1 MLKDAEELIKRCKLT
16 SLPLALHMNDYGRQ
30 VAPAPLALP
39 LPLPLPLPLLAK
51 PPTTM
56 TTTASS
62 MDHHHHQQQ
71 HHHPHHHQ
79 LQQHHHQLPPPSHSQ
94 SHAHVHATPPTT
106 PPTPPPLPL
115 NMSQTATATAA
126 ASATATTT
134 ATTAATSITTATATS
149 SNRSTH
155 SPPATPTTIG
165 ANSTAPQDHYSLRWN
180 NHQNHILRAFDALLQ
195 TKTLVDVTL
204 VCAETSI
211 RAHKMVL
218 SACSPFFQRVFAET
232 PCKHPVIVLKDFRG
246 WVVQAIVDFMYRGEI
261 SVPQQRLQTLIQAGE
276 SLQVRGL
283 VESSV
288 PEHTP
293 TPAASPDDFNL
304 LDTSLLS
311 SSFEDESPSMVRPAA
326 GKLIMPSRLFG
337 NPASAMAALSLRRKR
352 EQESERELESDQELG
367 GSSPMP
373 RRKQA
378 RPRRRSGDVPHDFA
392 LNKTSETSLPAVDT
406 IQAVIKHELR
416 DDQEPSDKQRD
427 GEDSPMGEEDEP
439 PQSQQQQQ
447 QQSNEPE
454 AEHETEL
461 EDVERGDRQQDKTGN
476 SNQQTEQEIDEEDD
490 EDQAHDHELDPE
502 QEQDQE
508 HDDHE
513 HDHDHEHVH
522 DLVDDEGPEQ
532 DEDED
537 EQDIEEL
544 IHTTN
549 ELRRQAAVAAANAA
563 AMSPCPSDGP
573 EDLCTT
579 KKDKD
584 TSNSHS
590 SDGESNNN
598 NNNNNSS
605 KLQDNNQRIMLS
617 LKDIRQLNAKPNAT
631 STPSHTPNS
640 CTPGNGLLSFP
651 PPGLRPPGLPDS
663 PPCHMEALEAQ
674 MHAAAAAAVAAAGAG
689 EHPFHHME
697 HQMEMSLAAAA
708 AAAAMHQRE
717 PRDPRETREQAMQR
731 EHNAFASNL
740 LGPMGLPPFGGHNGV
755 PLGGPGSGCP
765 GQAPHERLEES
776 MNRLSKEFGKEF
788 GKDFG
793 KEFGKDFGKDFCK
806 EFAPTSPMSLPGHF
820 NPPDGQ
826 PHPPS
831 PLPFPGMSSAL
842 TLTPPHMFGLDSPLG
857 LFPPGIDPGKL
868 YNPLMEMSDPRD
880 MPGGP
885 PPFLK
890 KKMPRPKGQHSAPRG
905 GPPRSWTNTELTE
918 ALQHVWNKKMTTSQA
933 SRIFGI
939 PYNSLLMYV
948 RGKYGKSLKLEQ
960 LRKDCISGPPIEMLQ
975 MGISGGGGG
984 SSKSEKKERKEKD
997 KDKNG
1002 SGSNSANSSG
1012 NNGSAGNPNAS
1023 GPGGPPPLPH
1033 PNDLGPLGPLDLEL
1047 GLPLGPPAGPRSGSS
1062 EPDLLSGPNALFNPF
1077 NPQGFYPD
1085 FAGGFPG
1092 LPLSMLNLLPPAE
1105 RHHAAVAMHHLG
1117 VSMDE
1122 DCKSVGSKQSS
1133 SLDDDF
1139 AASGLPL
1146 ALEQRRHSEVG
1157 SNGAQALAQA
1167 NGAGQD

>member
-1 MLKDAEELIKRCKLT
+1 MLKDADQELIKRRQLT
-16 SLPLALHMNDYGRQ
+16 SLPMTDFARQ
-30 VAPAPLALP
+30 VAPPIQLPLPLP
-39 LPLPLPLPLLAK
+39 LPLNLPLPLPLPLLAK
-51 PPTTM
+51 TPG
-56 TTTASS
+56 S
-62 MDHHHHQQQ
+62 DHA
-71 HHHPHHHQ
+71 PM
-79 LQQHHHQLPPPSHSQ
+79 HS
-94 SHAHVHATPPTT
+94 TPPTT

-115 NMSQTATATAA
+115 NMSQTK
-126 ASATATTT
+126 
-134 ATTAATSITTATATS
+134 TSETS
-149 SNRSTH
+149 GGRQ
-155 SPPATPTTIG
+155 SPPATPPSAG
-165 ANSTAPQDHYSLRWN
+165 PAMAHASSGPQDHYSLRWN

-293 TPAASPDDFNL
+293 TPAASPDDFGM
-304 LDTSLLS
+304 LDTSMLS
-311 SSFEDESPSMVRPAA
+311 SSFEDDGPPSMVRPSAASA
-326 GKLIMPSRLFG
+326 GKQVMMPSAARMFG
-337 NPASAMAALSLRRKR
+337 NHHSTLLSLRRKR
-352 EQESERELESDQELG
+352 EQEQELESDQELG

-392 LNKTSETSLPAVDT
+392 LGPSKSETESLQT
-406 IQAVIKHELR
+406 VIKHELLERTESNQEEGDQDTEARRNDSATTDSSEEQVKDKSAEQHRNMSDCRRLDLDDDEEEEAMQDR
-416 DDQEPSDKQRD
+416 DDA
-427 GEDSPMGEEDEP
+427 EE
-439 PQSQQQQQ
+439 
-447 QQSNEPE
+447 
-454 AEHETEL
+454 
-461 EDVERGDRQQDKTGN
+461 
-476 SNQQTEQEIDEEDD
+476 EQEE
-490 EDQAHDHELDPE
+490 
-502 QEQDQE
+502 
-508 HDDHE
+508 
-513 HDHDHEHVH
+513 
-522 DLVDDEGPEQ
+522 
-532 DEDED
+532 

-549 ELRRQAAVAAANAA
+549 ELRRQAAAAAANAA
-563 AMSPCPSDGP
+563 AAISPTPSPCPSDGP

-579 KKDKD
+579 KKDKKD
-584 TSNSHS
+584 RSNHS
-590 SDGESNNN
+590 TAAPLSDCES
-598 NNNNNSS
+598 NNNNSS

-617 LKDIRQLNAKPNAT
+617 LKDIRQLNANPNAGQN
-631 STPSHTPNS
+631 TPSS
-640 CTPGNGLLSFP
+640 GPGSGCNNNGLLNFP
-651 PPGLRPPGLPDS
+651 PPGMRPPGLPDS

-674 MHAAAAAAVAAAGAG
+674 MHAAAAAAAAAAAGD
-689 EHPFHHME
+689 HPFHHME

-717 PRDPRETREQAMQR
+717 PRDPRDPRD
-731 EHNAFASNL
+731 HNAFASNL
-740 LGPMGLPPFGGHNGV
+740 LGPMGMSPFGGPNG
-755 PLGGPGSGCP
+755 GGPSGQSSGPGNGGCP

-776 MNRLSKEFGKEF
+776 MNRLSKELGKEF
-788 GKDFG
+788 GKD
-793 KEFGKDFGKDFCK
+793 
-806 EFAPTSPMSLPGHF
+806 FAPTSPMSLPGHF
-820 NPPDGQ
+820 NPPDGP

-831 PLPFPGMSSAL
+831 PLPFPGMSSAM

-868 YNPLMEMSDPRD
+868 YNPLMEMSDPRE

-975 MGISGGGGG
+975 MGISGGGGSG
-984 SSKSEKKERKEKD
+984 SGGSSSSKSEKSKERKEKD
-997 KDKNG
+997 KDKNSSGSHNSGG
-1002 SGSNSANSSG
+1002 SGNSSSGGPSSG
-1012 NNGSAGNPNAS
+1012 N
-1023 GPGGPPPLPH
+1023 GPHHGEM
-1033 PNDLGPLGPLDLEL
+1033 GPLGSLDLEL
-1047 GLPLGPPAGPRSGSS
+1047 GLPLGPPGGPRSGSS
-1062 EPDLLSGPNALFNPF
+1062 EPDLLGGPNALFNPF

-1092 LPLSMLNLLPPAE
+1092 LPLSMLNLLPPSE
-1105 RHHAAVAMHHLG
+1105 RHHAAAAMHHLG
-1117 VSMDE
+1117 VTMDE

-1139 AASGLPL
+1139 PGSGLPL
-1146 ALEQRRHSEVG
+1146 SLEQRRELGANGPPPVAQ
-1157 SNGAQALAQA
+1157 SNGS
-1167 NGAGQD
+1167 AGQD

>member
-1 MLKDAEELIKRCKLT
+1 MLKDADQELIKRRPLT
-16 SLPLALHMNDYGRQ
+16 TLPMTDFARQ
-30 VAPAPLALP
+30 VAPAQLP
-39 LPLPLPLPLLAK
+39 LPLPLQLPLPLPMHMPLPLLAK
-51 PPTTM
+51 TPG
-56 TTTASS
+56 S
-62 MDHHHHQQQ
+62 DHA
-71 HHHPHHHQ
+71 PM
-79 LQQHHHQLPPPSHSQ
+79 HS
-94 SHAHVHATPPTT
+94 TPPTT

-115 NMSQTATATAA
+115 NMSQAA
-126 ASATATTT
+126 AGAAPE
-134 ATTAATSITTATATS
+134 AATPPG
-149 SNRSTH
+149 H
-155 SPPATPTTIG
+155 SPPATPPTGG
-165 ANSTAPQDHYSLRWN
+165 ATGSNVAPQDHYSLRWN

-293 TPAASPDDFNL
+293 TPAASPDDFAM
-304 LDTSLLS
+304 LDTSMLS
-311 SSFEDESPSMVRPAA
+311 SSFEDESPSMVRPS
-326 GKLIMPSRLFG
+326 KLMMSSARLFG
-337 NPASAMAALSLRRKR
+337 NASNTMAALSLRRKR
-352 EQESERELESDQELG
+352 EQECDRELESDQELG

-392 LNKTSETSLPAVDT
+392 LNKTEAEALQT
-406 IQAVIKHELR
+406 VIKHELLDRAER
-416 DDQEPSDKQRD
+416 D
-427 GEDSPMGEEDEP
+427 
-439 PQSQQQQQ
+439 
-447 QQSNEPE
+447 
-454 AEHETEL
+454 H
-461 EDVERGDRQQDKTGN
+461 
-476 SNQQTEQEIDEEDD
+476 DEEND
-490 EDQAHDHELDPE
+490 
-502 QEQDQE
+502 QEQDQDQNQSHSE
-508 HDDHE
+508 AEKNEATPTETTTEQAKEKHPLKPEGHDRPHE
-513 HDHDHEHVH
+513 LDD
-522 DLVDDEGPEQ
+522 DDDDEQ
-532 DEDED
+532 DQEEEEE

-563 AMSPCPSDGP
+563 AMSPSPSPCPSDGP

-584 TSNSHS
+584 RNSANASGTHS
-590 SDGESNNN
+590 SDSES

-617 LKDIRQLNAKPNAT
+617 LKDIRQLNANPNPTAI
-631 STPSHTPNS
+631 HTPTS
-640 CTPGNGLLSFP
+640 CSGGNNGLLSFP
-651 PPGLRPPGLPDS
+651 PPGMRPPGLPDS

-708 AAAAMHQRE
+708 AAAAMHQRD
-717 PRDPRETREQAMQR
+717 PRDPRDPRD
-731 EHNAFASNL
+731 HNAFASNL
-740 LGPMGLPPFGGHNGV
+740 LGPMGMPPFGGPNGG
-755 PLGGPGSGCP
+755 PPGSSGPGSGCP
-765 GQAPHERLEES
+765 GQAAHERLEES
-776 MNRLSKEFGKEF
+776 MNRLSKELGKEF

-793 KEFGKDFGKDFCK
+793 KEFGK
-806 EFAPTSPMSLPGHF
+806 EFAPASPMSLPGHF
-820 NPPDGQ
+820 NPPDGPQ
-826 PHPPS
+826 HPPS
-831 PLPFPGMSSAL
+831 PLPFPGMSSAM

-975 MGISGGGGG
+975 MGISGGSGGG
-984 SSKSEKKERKEKD
+984 GSSSSKSEKNKERKEKE
-997 KDKNG
+997 KDKG
-1002 SGSNSANSSG
+1002 SSANNSSG
-1012 NNGSAGNPNAS
+1012 GASNA
-1023 GPGGPPPLPH
+1023 PGGGGQSSGNGPSMPH
-1033 PNDLGPLGPLDLEL
+1033 PSEMGSLGPLDLEL
-1047 GLPLGPPAGPRSGSS
+1047 GLPLGPPGGPRSNSS

-1092 LPLSMLNLLPPAE
+1092 LPLSMLNLLPPSE
-1105 RHHAAVAMHHLG
+1105 RHHAAAAMHHLG
-1117 VSMDE
+1117 VTMDE

-1133 SLDDDF
+1133 SLDDDY
-1139 AASGLPL
+1139 SGPGMPMS
-1146 ALEQRRHSEVG
+1146 LEQRREMSATG
-1157 SNGAQALAQA
+1157 PPLTQSNG
-1167 NGAGQD
+1167 GAGQD

>member
-1 MLKDAEELIKRCKLT
+1 MLKDADQELIKRRQQT
-16 SLPLALHMNDYGRQ
+16 TLPMTDFARQ
-30 VAPAPLALP
+30 VAPVQLP
-39 LPLPLPLPLLAK
+39 LPLSMPLPLLAK
-51 PPTTM
+51 TPTT
-56 TTTASS
+56 
-62 MDHHHHQQQ
+62 DHA
-71 HHHPHHHQ
+71 PM
-79 LQQHHHQLPPPSHSQ
+79 HS
-94 SHAHVHATPPTT
+94 TPPTT

-115 NMSQTATATAA
+115 NMSQAATAA
-126 ASATATTT
+126 ATE
-134 ATTAATSITTATATS
+134 AATPSE
-149 SNRSTH
+149 H
-155 SPPATPTTIG
+155 SPPATPPSGG
-165 ANSTAPQDHYSLRWN
+165 AGAPGAIAAPQDHYSLRWN

-261 SVPQQRLQTLIQAGE
+261 SVPQRRLQTLIQAGE

-293 TPAASPDDFNL
+293 TPAASPDDF
-304 LDTSLLS
+304 DMMEASMLS
-311 SSFEDESPSMVRPAA
+311 SSFEDESPSMVRPSTA
-326 GKLIMPSRLFG
+326 GKLMMPSASARLFG
-337 NPASAMAALSLRRKR
+337 NASNAMAALSLRRKR
-352 EQESERELESDQELG
+352 EPDCDREMESDQELG

-392 LNKTSETSLPAVDT
+392 LNKTDTESLQT
-406 IQAVIKHELR
+406 VIKHELLERADR
-416 DDQEPSDKQRD
+416 D
-427 GEDSPMGEEDEP
+427 
-439 PQSQQQQQ
+439 
-447 QQSNEPE
+447 
-454 AEHETEL
+454 H
-461 EDVERGDRQQDKTGN
+461 
-476 SNQQTEQEIDEEDD
+476 DD
-490 EDQAHDHELDPE
+490 EDHDREAEKNGSSPAETSMDQAKEKQSLKPEVPDQPLNPNDSHHRLELDDEDDDDDQDRDHEE
-502 QEQDQE
+502 EE
-508 HDDHE
+508 E
-513 HDHDHEHVH
+513 
-522 DLVDDEGPEQ
+522 
-532 DEDED
+532 

-549 ELRRQAAVAAANAA
+549 ELRRQAAAAAANAA
-563 AMSPCPSDGP
+563 AMSPVPSPCPSDGP

-579 KKDKD
+579 KKAKD
-584 TSNSHS
+584 GNTSVTHS
-590 SDGESNNN
+590 SDCES

-617 LKDIRQLNAKPNAT
+617 LKDIRQLNANPNPTAI
-631 STPSHTPNS
+631 HTPTS
-640 CTPGNGLLSFP
+640 CSGGNNGLLSFP

-717 PRDPRETREQAMQR
+717 PRDPRDPRD
-731 EHNAFASNL
+731 HNAFASNL
-740 LGPMGLPPFGGHNGV
+740 LGPMGMPPFGGHNGGH
-755 PLGGPGSGCP
+755 PGSGGPGNGCS
-765 GQAPHERLEES
+765 GQAAHERLEES
-776 MNRLSKEFGKEF
+776 MNRLSKELGKEF

-793 KEFGKDFGKDFCK
+793 KEFGK
-806 EFAPTSPMSLPGHF
+806 EFAPASPMSLPGHF
-820 NPPDGQ
+820 NAPDGP

-831 PLPFPGMSSAL
+831 PLPFPGMSSAM

-857 LFPPGIDPGKL
+857 LFPPGMDPGKL

-975 MGISGGGGG
+975 MGIGGNSGGGGG
-984 SSKSEKKERKEKD
+984 SNKSEKSKERKEKE
-997 KDKNG
+997 KDKN
-1002 SGSNSANSSG
+1002 SGG
-1012 NNGSAGNPNAS
+1012 NNGSGGSNNSQGPSSGNGS
-1023 GPGGPPPLPH
+1023 SMPH
-1033 PNDLGPLGPLDLEL
+1033 PGDGMGPLGPLDLEL
-1047 GLPLGPPAGPRSGSS
+1047 GLPLGPPGGPRSGSS

-1085 FAGGFPG
+1085 FSGGFPG

-1105 RHHAAVAMHHLG
+1105 RHHAAAAMHHLG
-1117 VSMDE
+1117 VTMDE

-1133 SLDDDF
+1133 SMDDDF
-1139 AASGLPL
+1139 AGPGMPL
-1146 ALEQRRHSEVG
+1146 SLEQRREMSATG
-1157 SNGAQALAQA
+1157 PPLTQSNG
-1167 NGAGQD
+1167 GAGQD

>member
-1 MLKDAEELIKRCKLT
+1 MLKDADKELIKHRLLT
-16 SLPLALHMNDYGRQ
+16 SLPMTDFARQ
-30 VAPAPLALP
+30 VAPIQPP
-39 LPLPLPLPLLAK
+39 LPLQIPLPLLAK
-51 PPTTM
+51 TPTN
-56 TTTASS
+56 
-62 MDHHHHQQQ
+62 DHA
-71 HHHPHHHQ
+71 PM
-79 LQQHHHQLPPPSHSQ
+79 HS
-94 SHAHVHATPPTT
+94 TPPTT

-115 NMSQTATATAA
+115 NMSQAATAA
-126 ASATATTT
+126 VETESPCE
-134 ATTAATSITTATATS
+134 
-149 SNRSTH
+149 H
-155 SPPATPTTIG
+155 SPPTTPPSRGASG
-165 ANSTAPQDHYSLRWN
+165 ANSAPQDHYSLRWN

-293 TPAASPDDFNL
+293 TPAASPDDFGM
-304 LDTSLLS
+304 LDASMLS
-311 SSFEDESPSMVRPAA
+311 SSFNDESPSMAGPSAS
-326 GKLIMPSRLFG
+326 GKLMMPSARLFG
-337 NPASAMAALSLRRKR
+337 NGSNTMPALSLRRKR
-352 EQESERELESDQELG
+352 EQDFDREQESDQELG
-367 GSSPMP
+367 SSSPMP

-392 LNKTSETSLPAVDT
+392 LNKTDAESLQT
-406 IQAVIKHELR
+406 VIKHELLERSER
-416 DDQEPSDKQRD
+416 DHDEDHDQDHIQSETQKN
-427 GEDSPMGEEDEP
+427 DSSAAETSTN
-439 PQSQQQQQ
+439 QSK
-447 QQSNEPE
+447 E
-454 AEHETEL
+454 
-461 EDVERGDRQQDKTGN
+461 
-476 SNQQTEQEIDEEDD
+476 QQTLKPEIPDHRLNLNESHHQLELDD
-490 EDQAHDHELDPE
+490 EDDDDQDHEE
-502 QEQDQE
+502 EE
-508 HDDHE
+508 E
-513 HDHDHEHVH
+513 
-522 DLVDDEGPEQ
+522 
-532 DEDED
+532 

-549 ELRRQAAVAAANAA
+549 ELRRQAAVAAANAT
-563 AMSPCPSDGP
+563 AMSPTPSPCPSDGP

-579 KKDKD
+579 KKPKD
-584 TSNSHS
+584 GNTAHS
-590 SDGESNNN
+590 SDS
-598 NNNNNSS
+598 
-605 KLQDNNQRIMLS
+605 I
-617 LKDIRQLNAKPNAT
+617 
-631 STPSHTPNS
+631 HTPTS
-640 CTPGNGLLSFP
+640 CSGGNNGLLSFP

-689 EHPFHHME
+689 EHPFQHME

-717 PRDPRETREQAMQR
+717 PRDPRDPRD
-731 EHNAFASNL
+731 HNVFASNL
-740 LGPMGLPPFGGHNGV
+740 LGPMGMPPFGGHNGGH
-755 PLGGPGSGCP
+755 PGSSGPGSGCP
-765 GQAPHERLEES
+765 GQAAHERLEES
-776 MNRLSKEFGKEF
+776 MNRLSKELGKEF

-793 KEFGKDFGKDFCK
+793 KEFGK
-806 EFAPTSPMSLPGHF
+806 EFAPASPMSLPGHF
-820 NPPDGQ
+820 NAPDGP

-831 PLPFPGMSSAL
+831 PLPFPGMSSAM

-857 LFPPGIDPGKL
+857 LFPPGMDPGKL

-880 MPGGP
+880 MTGGA

-975 MGISGGGGG
+975 MGISGGNGG
-984 SSKSEKKERKEKD
+984 SSGSNKSEKSKERKDKEKD
-997 KDKNG
+997 KSSASNNG
-1002 SGSNSANSSG
+1002 SGGTTNAQGGGPTSG
-1012 NNGSAGNPNAS
+1012 NGSSVPHS
-1023 GPGGPPPLPH
+1023 G
-1033 PNDLGPLGPLDLEL
+1033 DLGPLGPLDLEL
-1047 GLPLGPPAGPRSGSS
+1047 GLPLGPPGGPRSGSS

-1105 RHHAAVAMHHLG
+1105 RHHAAAAMHHLG
-1117 VSMDE
+1117 VTMDE

-1133 SLDDDF
+1133 SIDDDF
-1139 AASGLPL
+1139 AGPGMPHSLD
-1146 ALEQRRHSEVG
+1146 QRREMSATG
-1157 SNGAQALAQA
+1157 PPLSQSNGA
-1167 NGAGQD
+1167 AGQD

>member
-1 MLKDAEELIKRCKLT
+1 MLKDAEKELIKRRPLT
-16 SLPLALHMNDYGRQ
+16 SLPMTDFARQ
-30 VAPAPLALP
+30 VAPAQLP
-39 LPLPLPLPLLAK
+39 LPLPLPLALPLAMPMPMPLPLLAK
-51 PPTTM
+51 TPG
-56 TTTASS
+56 S
-62 MDHHHHQQQ
+62 DHA
-71 HHHPHHHQ
+71 PM
-79 LQQHHHQLPPPSHSQ
+79 HS
-94 SHAHVHATPPTT
+94 TPPTT

-115 NMSQTATATAA
+115 NMSQTAAAGEAAPEHHQATPPG
-126 ASATATTT
+126 
-134 ATTAATSITTATATS
+134 
-149 SNRSTH
+149 H
-155 SPPATPTTIG
+155 SPPATPPTGG
-165 ANSTAPQDHYSLRWN
+165 AGPASNAAPQDHYSLRWN

-293 TPAASPDDFNL
+293 TPAASPDDFAM
-304 LDTSLLS
+304 LDTSM
-311 SSFEDESPSMVRPAA
+311 FEDESPSIVRPSAA
-326 GKLIMPSRLFG
+326 GKLMMSSARLFG
-337 NPASAMAALSLRRKR
+337 SASSTMAALSLRRKR
-352 EQESERELESDQELG
+352 EQECDRELESDQELG

-392 LNKTSETSLPAVDT
+392 LNKTEAEPLQT
-406 IQAVIKHELR
+406 VIKHELER
-416 DDQEPSDKQRD
+416 DHDEENDQERN
-427 GEDSPMGEEDEP
+427 EDQN
-439 PQSQQQQQ
+439 QSH
-447 QQSNEPE
+447 SE
-454 AEHETEL
+454 AEKKGATSAETTEKEKHLLKPEGTEDQPQEL
-461 EDVERGDRQQDKTGN
+461 DDD
-476 SNQQTEQEIDEEDD
+476 DD
-490 EDQAHDHELDPE
+490 EQDHEE
-502 QEQDQE
+502 EE
-508 HDDHE
+508 E
-513 HDHDHEHVH
+513 E
-522 DLVDDEGPEQ
+522 E
-532 DEDED
+532 

-563 AMSPCPSDGP
+563 AMSPSPSSPCPSDGP

-584 TSNSHS
+584 GKSGAQSS
-590 SDGESNNN
+590 SDCESNN

-617 LKDIRQLNAKPNAT
+617 LKDIRQLNANPNPTAI
-631 STPSHTPNS
+631 HTPTS
-640 CTPGNGLLSFP
+640 CSSSGGGNNNGLLSFP
-651 PPGLRPPGLPDS
+651 PPGMRPPGLPDS

-708 AAAAMHQRE
+708 AAAAMHQRDPRDH
-717 PRDPRETREQAMQR
+717 PRDPRD
-731 EHNAFASNL
+731 HSAFASNL
-740 LGPMGLPPFGGHNGV
+740 LGPMGMPPFGGPNG
-755 PLGGPGSGCP
+755 GTSGPGSGCP
-765 GQAPHERLEES
+765 GQAAHERLEES
-776 MNRLSKEFGKEF
+776 MNRLSKELGKEF

-793 KEFGKDFGKDFCK
+793 KEF
-806 EFAPTSPMSLPGHF
+806 APASPMSLPGHF
-820 NPPDGQ
+820 NPPDGPQ
-826 PHPPS
+826 HPPS
-831 PLPFPGMSSAL
+831 PLPFPGMSSAM

-890 KKMPRPKGQHSAPRG
+890 KKKKPVLPTDTNREQESESGKLYANPNPDPDPSLVLHARNSCGLPRPKGQHSAPRG

-975 MGISGGGGG
+975 MGISGGGGSG
-984 SSKSEKKERKEKD
+984 GGGGSSSSKSEKNKERKEKD
-997 KDKNG
+997 KDKG
-1002 SGSNSANSSG
+1002 STAGNNNNSSSSSSGGGASNASGGQSSG
-1012 NNGSAGNPNAS
+1012 N
-1023 GPGGPPPLPH
+1023 GPSSMPH
-1033 PNDLGPLGPLDLEL
+1033 PSDMGSLGPLDLEL
-1047 GLPLGPPAGPRSGSS
+1047 GLPLGPPGGPRSNSS
-1062 EPDLLSGPNALFNPF
+1062 EPDLLGGPNALFNPF

-1092 LPLSMLNLLPPAE
+1092 LPLSMLNLLPPSE
-1105 RHHAAVAMHHLG
+1105 RHHAAAAMHHLG
-1117 VSMDE
+1117 VTMDE

-1133 SLDDDF
+1133 SLDDDY
-1139 AASGLPL
+1139 SGGPGMPL
-1146 ALEQRRHSEVG
+1146 SLEQRREMSATG
-1157 SNGAQALAQA
+1157 PPLTQA
-1167 NGAGQD
+1167 NGGGAGQD

>member
-1 MLKDAEELIKRCKLT
+1 MLKDAEELNKRGKLT
-16 SLPLALHMNDYGRQ
+16 SRNMNDFGRQ
-30 VAPAPLALP
+30 VAT
-39 LPLPLPLPLLAK
+39 LPLPLPLLAK
-51 PPTTM
+51 TPT
-56 TTTASS
+56 S
-62 MDHHHHQQQ
+62 DHG
-71 HHHPHHHQ
+71 PM
-79 LQQHHHQLPPPSHSQ
+79 HS
-94 SHAHVHATPPTT
+94 TPPTT

-115 NMSQTATATAA
+115 NMSQTATKATMAA
-126 ASATATTT
+126 HASPAGH
-134 ATTAATSITTATATS
+134 
-149 SNRSTH
+149 ST
-155 SPPATPTTIG
+155 PATPTLGGGALGGTI
-165 ANSTAPQDHYSLRWN
+165 AATAPQDHYSLRWN

-293 TPAASPDDFNL
+293 TPAASPDDFGL
-304 LDTSLLS
+304 LDASVLS
-311 SSFEDESPSMVRPAA
+311 SSFEDESPSMVRPSQAA
-326 GKLIMPSRLFG
+326 SDGKLIMPSRQHLFG
-337 NPASAMAALSLRRKR
+337 NPASSMAALRLRRKR
-352 EQESERELESDQELG
+352 EQECDRELESDQELG

-392 LNKTSETSLPAVDT
+392 LNKPEAETLQT
-406 IQAVIKHELR
+406 VIKHEML
-416 DDQEPSDKQRD
+416 ESME
-427 GEDSPMGEEDEP
+427 GEEGGEEDDGPEST
-439 PQSQQQQQ
+439 QAQQDSSQALKVSTEQP
-447 QQSNEPE
+447 NEKQLMAKDSEQPLSRNE
-454 AEHETEL
+454 SHQNEQEL
-461 EDVERGDRQQDKTGN
+461 E
-476 SNQQTEQEIDEEDD
+476 EED
-490 EDQAHDHELDPE
+490 EDD
-502 QEQDQE
+502 QD
-508 HDDHE
+508 
-513 HDHDHEHVH
+513 
-522 DLVDDEGPEQ
+522 Q
-532 DEDED
+532 DEDEE

-563 AMSPCPSDGP
+563 AMSPIPSPCPSDGP

-584 TSNSHS
+584 ISHHTTHS
-590 SDGESNNN
+590 SDCES
-598 NNNNNSS
+598 NNNNSS

-617 LKDIRQLNAKPNAT
+617 LKDIRQLNANPNAS
-631 STPSHTPNS
+631 STPIHTPTS
-640 CTPGNGLLSFP
+640 CSAGGNGLMSFP
-651 PPGLRPPGLPDS
+651 PPGMRPPGLPDS

-689 EHPFHHME
+689 DHPFHHME

-708 AAAAMHQRE
+708 AAAAMHQRD
-717 PRDPRETREQAMQR
+717 PRDPRDQC
-731 EHNAFASNL
+731 AFGNGM
-740 LGPMGLPPFGGHNGV
+740 LGPMVMSPFGGPNGG
-755 PLGGPGSGCP
+755 PPGSSGGPGSGCP

-776 MNRLSKEFGKEF
+776 MNRLSKELGKEF
-788 GKDFG
+788 GKDFA
-793 KEFGKDFGKDFCK
+793 KEFG
-806 EFAPTSPMSLPGHF
+806 PSSPMSLPGHF
-820 NPPDGQ
+820 SQQDGH
-826 PHPPS
+826 PHTHPPS
-831 PLPFPGMSSAL
+831 PLPFPGMSSAM

-880 MPGGP
+880 MSGGP

-975 MGISGGGGG
+975 MGISGGNGGG
-984 SSKSEKKERKEKD
+984 GNSSKSEKNKDRKEKD
-997 KDKNG
+997 KEKG
-1002 SGSNSANSSG
+1002 STSNNTSGSSG
-1012 NNGSAGNPNAS
+1012 NGNVPHCGSASGN
-1023 GPGGPPPLPH
+1023 GPPMPH
-1033 PNDLGPLGPLDLEL
+1033 PSDLGSLGPLDLEL
-1047 GLPLGPPAGPRSGSS
+1047 GLPLGPPGGPRSGSS
-1062 EPDLLSGPNALFNPF
+1062 EPDLLGGPNALFNPF
-1077 NPQGFYPD
+1077 NPQGFYHD
-1085 FAGGFPG
+1085 FSGGFPG

-1105 RHHAAVAMHHLG
+1105 RHHAAAAMHHLG
-1117 VSMDE
+1117 MTMDE
-1122 DCKSVGSKQSS
+1122 DCKSVASKQSS
-1133 SLDDDF
+1133 SMDDDF
-1139 AASGLPL
+1139 AGQGIPL
-1146 ALEQRRHSEVG
+1146 SLEQRREMAATG
-1157 SNGAQALAQA
+1157 PPLTQLNGV
-1167 NGAGQD
+1167 AGQD

>member
-1 MLKDAEELIKRCKLT
+1 MLKEANQELIKHRQSTKLPMT
-16 SLPLALHMNDYGRQ
+16 DFARQAAPVQLPM
-30 VAPAPLALP
+30 PLGLP
-39 LPLPLPLPLLAK
+39 LPMSVPLPLLAK
-51 PPTTM
+51 TPT
-56 TTTASS
+56 S
-62 MDHHHHQQQ
+62 DHA
-71 HHHPHHHQ
+71 PM
-79 LQQHHHQLPPPSHSQ
+79 HS
-94 SHAHVHATPPTT
+94 TPPTT
-106 PPTPPPLPL
+106 PLTPPPLPL
-115 NMSQTATATAA
+115 NMSQSASAVTEAATPSDHSLPATPPTAGAPAA
-126 ASATATTT
+126 AS
-134 ATTAATSITTATATS
+134 
-149 SNRSTH
+149 
-155 SPPATPTTIG
+155 
-165 ANSTAPQDHYSLRWN
+165 DHYSLRWN

-293 TPAASPDDFNL
+293 TPAASPDDFGMM
-304 LDTSLLS
+304 DTSMLS
-311 SSFEDESPSMVRPAA
+311 SSFEDECPTMVRPAA
-326 GKLIMPSRLFG
+326 GGKLMMPSARLFG
-337 NPASAMAALSLRRKR
+337 NASNAMAALGLRRKR
-352 EQESERELESDQELG
+352 EQDCDREMESDQELG

-378 RPRRRSGDVPHDFA
+378 RPRRRSGDVPHDFT
-392 LNKTSETSLPAVDT
+392 LNKTDAESLPT
-406 IQAVIKHELR
+406 VIKHELLER
-416 DDQEPSDKQRD
+416 AERDQDEAHDRDHAQSEVEKNNSSPVESLGEQAKEQQSMKQEGPDQPRGHNENHHQLDLDDDDDDDQ
-427 GEDSPMGEEDEP
+427 
-439 PQSQQQQQ
+439 
-447 QQSNEPE
+447 
-454 AEHETEL
+454 
-461 EDVERGDRQQDKTGN
+461 
-476 SNQQTEQEIDEEDD
+476 
-490 EDQAHDHELDPE
+490 DHEE
-502 QEQDQE
+502 EE
-508 HDDHE
+508 
-513 HDHDHEHVH
+513 
-522 DLVDDEGPEQ
+522 
-532 DEDED
+532 

-549 ELRRQAAVAAANAA
+549 ELRRKAAAAAANAA
-563 AMSPCPSDGP
+563 AMSPNPSPSLSDGP

-579 KKDKD
+579 KKAKEGV
-584 TSNSHS
+584 SGAPSS
-590 SDGESNNN
+590 SDCES
-598 NNNNNSS
+598 NNNNSS

-617 LKDIRQLNAKPNAT
+617 LKDIRQLNANPNPTAI
-631 STPSHTPNS
+631 HTPTS
-640 CTPGNGLLSFP
+640 CSGGNNGLLSFP

-674 MHAAAAAAVAAAGAG
+674 MHAAAAAAVAAAGSG

-717 PRDPRETREQAMQR
+717 PRDPRDGRD
-731 EHNAFASNL
+731 HNAFASNL
-740 LGPMGLPPFGGHNGV
+740 LGPMGMPPFGGHNGGH
-755 PLGGPGSGCP
+755 PGNSGPGNGCP
-765 GQAPHERLEES
+765 GQAAHERLEES
-776 MNRLSKEFGKEF
+776 MNRLSKELGKEF

-793 KEFGKDFGKDFCK
+793 KEFGKEFGP
-806 EFAPTSPMSLPGHF
+806 ASPMSLQGPF
-820 NPPDGQ
+820 NAPDGP

-831 PLPFPGMSSAL
+831 PLPFPGMSSAM

-975 MGISGGGGG
+975 MGIGGG
-984 SSKSEKKERKEKD
+984 SGGSTKNEKSKERKEKD
-997 KDKNG
+997 KDKN
-1002 SGSNSANSSG
+1002 SMS
-1012 NNGSAGNPNAS
+1012 NNGSGGSANAQ
-1023 GPGGPPPLPH
+1023 GGGPTSGNGSMQH
-1033 PNDLGPLGPLDLEL
+1033 PGELGPMGQLDLDL
-1047 GLPLGPPAGPRSGSS
+1047 GLPLGPPGGPRSNSS
-1062 EPDLLSGPNALFNPF
+1062 EPDLLSAPNALFNPF

-1085 FAGGFPG
+1085 FSGGFPG

-1105 RHHAAVAMHHLG
+1105 RHHAAAAMHHLG

-1133 SLDDDF
+1133 SVDEDYPGPGMPLSLDHRREIS
-1139 AASGLPL
+1139 ATGPPL
-1146 ALEQRRHSEVG
+1146 TP
-1157 SNGAQALAQA
+1157 SNG
-1167 NGAGQD
+1167 GAGQD

>member
-1 MLKDAEELIKRCKLT
+1 MLKDVDQKLIKRRPVT
-16 SLPLALHMNDYGRQ
+16 SLPMTEFARQ
-30 VAPAPLALP
+30 VAPPIQLPLPLP
-39 LPLPLPLPLLAK
+39 LPLNLPLPLPLPLLAK
-51 PPTTM
+51 TP
-56 TTTASS
+56 SG
-62 MDHHHHQQQ
+62 DHA
-71 HHHPHHHQ
+71 PM
-79 LQQHHHQLPPPSHSQ
+79 HS
-94 SHAHVHATPPTT
+94 TPPTT

-115 NMSQTATATAA
+115 NMSQTKAK
-126 ASATATTT
+126 ASQPE
-134 ATTAATSITTATATS
+134 
-149 SNRSTH
+149 H
-155 SPPATPTTIG
+155 SPPATPPSSGSVQTHTS
-165 ANSTAPQDHYSLRWN
+165 AAPQDHYSLRWN

-293 TPAASPDDFNL
+293 TPAASPDDFGMM
-304 LDTSLLS
+304 DASMLS
-311 SSFEDESPSMVRPAA
+311 SSFEEDGPPSMVRPSAAA
-326 GKLIMPSRLFG
+326 GKQMMIS
-337 NPASAMAALSLRRKR
+337 SAARMYANHHVSLLSLRRKR
-352 EQESERELESDQELG
+352 EQECDRDLESDQELG

-378 RPRRRSGDVPHDFA
+378 RPRRRSGDVPHDFGPSG
-392 LNKTSETSLPAVDT
+392 KSDT
-406 IQAVIKHELR
+406 ESVQTVIKHELLER
-416 DDQEPSDKQRD
+416 A
-427 GEDSPMGEEDEP
+427 EEDRE
-439 PQSQQQQQ
+439 QDSAQDI
-447 QQSNEPE
+447 EE
-454 AEHETEL
+454 ARKNSSTAAESLEVRAKDKPTVSDDRPLNLNDSHHRAEL
-461 EDVERGDRQQDKTGN
+461 
-476 SNQQTEQEIDEEDD
+476 DD
-490 EDQAHDHELDPE
+490 EDDLHDL
-502 QEQDQE
+502 QDQ
-508 HDDHE
+508 
-513 HDHDHEHVH
+513 
-522 DLVDDEGPEQ
+522 DEE
-532 DEDED
+532 EE

-549 ELRRQAAVAAANAA
+549 ELRRQAAAAAASTAA
-563 AMSPCPSDGP
+563 AISPSHSPCPSDGP

-579 KKDKD
+579 KKDTKQGRGSS
-584 TSNSHS
+584 TVASS
-590 SDGESNNN
+590 SDCES
-598 NNNNNSS
+598 NNNNSS

-617 LKDIRQLNAKPNAT
+617 LKDIRQLNANPNVSQT
-631 STPSHTPNS
+631 TPSGV
-640 CTPGNGLLSFP
+640 PGGNTNVLLGFP
-651 PPGLRPPGLPDS
+651 PPGMRPPGLPDS
-663 PPCHMEALEAQ
+663 PPCHMDALEAQ
-674 MHAAAAAAVAAAGAG
+674 MHAAAAAVAAG

-708 AAAAMHQRE
+708 AAAAMHQRD
-717 PRDPRETREQAMQR
+717 PRDPRDPR

-740 LGPMGLPPFGGHNGV
+740 LGPMGMPPFGGANGT
-755 PLGGPGSGCP
+755 PSGQGSGPGNGCP

-776 MNRLSKEFGKEF
+776 MNRLSKELGKEF
-788 GKDFG
+788 GKDFA
-793 KEFGKDFGKDFCK
+793 KEFG
-806 EFAPTSPMSLPGHF
+806 PSSPMSLPGHF
-820 NPPDGQ
+820 NPPDGP

-831 PLPFPGMSSAL
+831 PLPFPGMSSAM

-868 YNPLMEMSDPRD
+868 YNPLMEMSDPRE

-984 SSKSEKKERKEKD
+984 GGGGNGSSKNEKSKERKEKD
-997 KDKNG
+997 KDKNS
-1002 SGSNSANSSG
+1002 SGSNSGSGSANAGGGAQSSG
-1012 NNGSAGNPNAS
+1012 NGPSMSHHGDVGS
-1023 GPGGPPPLPH
+1023 
-1033 PNDLGPLGPLDLEL
+1033 LGSLDLEL
-1047 GLPLGPPAGPRSGSS
+1047 GLPLGPPGGPRSSSS
-1062 EPDLLSGPNALFNPF
+1062 EPDLLGGPNALFNPF

-1085 FAGGFPG
+1085 FAGGFPA

-1105 RHHAAVAMHHLG
+1105 RHHAAAAMHHLG
-1117 VSMDE
+1117 VTMDE

-1139 AASGLPL
+1139 AGSGMPL
-1146 ALEQRRHSEVG
+1146 SLEQRREIGATGPLVQ
-1157 SNGAQALAQA
+1157 SNGSS
-1167 NGAGQD
+1167 GQD

>member
-1 MLKDAEELIKRCKLT
+1 M
-16 SLPLALHMNDYGRQ
+16 
-30 VAPAPLALP
+30 
-39 LPLPLPLPLLAK
+39 
-51 PPTTM
+51 
-56 TTTASS
+56 
-62 MDHHHHQQQ
+62 
-71 HHHPHHHQ
+71 
-79 LQQHHHQLPPPSHSQ
+79 
-94 SHAHVHATPPTT
+94 
-106 PPTPPPLPL
+106 
-115 NMSQTATATAA
+115 
-126 ASATATTT
+126 
-134 ATTAATSITTATATS
+134 
-149 SNRSTH
+149 
-155 SPPATPTTIG
+155 
-165 ANSTAPQDHYSLRWN
+165 
-180 NHQNHILRAFDALLQ
+180 NHILRAFDALLQ

-293 TPAASPDDFNL
+293 TPAASPDDFQL
-304 LDTSLLS
+304 LDSSLHS
-311 SSFEDESPSMVRPAA
+311 SSYEDESPSMVRAA
-326 GKLIMPSRLFG
+326 GSSSKLIMPTRLFG
-337 NPASAMAALSLRRKR
+337 NAASAMQAALSLRRKR

-378 RPRRRSGDVPHDFA
+378 RPRRRSGDMPHDFA
-392 LNKTSETSLPAVDT
+392 LSKPETLQT
-406 IQAVIKHELR
+406 VIKLE
-416 DDQEPSDKQRD
+416 QN
-427 GEDSPMGEEDEP
+427 EDEEEQREPEAAPRAAATPQEDCQMDTDSTQMQHSEQSTLP
-439 PQSQQQQQ
+439 PPPPQQQQAEQ
-447 QQSNEPE
+447 QEALSLSLNDSRKSVPVDVEDAEEEEEEEEEEVVQLTVRPDSVLQQSP
-454 AEHETEL
+454 
-461 EDVERGDRQQDKTGN
+461 
-476 SNQQTEQEIDEEDD
+476 QTEDE
-490 EDQAHDHELDPE
+490 Q
-502 QEQDQE
+502 
-508 HDDHE
+508 
-513 HDHDHEHVH
+513 
-522 DLVDDEGPEQ
+522 
-532 DEDED
+532 DED

-544 IHTTN
+544 INTTN

-563 AMSPCPSDGP
+563 AMSRTPSPTPSDGP

-579 KKDKD
+579 KKDQS
-584 TSNSHS
+584 TQQHAAEH
-590 SDGESNNN
+590 ES

-617 LKDIRQLNAKPNAT
+617 LKDIRQLNAKPSAPPT
-631 STPSHTPNS
+631 SNSNSNSNNNS
-640 CTPGNGLLSFP
+640 CAPPPPPLPNHNGLLSLP
-651 PPGLRPPGLPDS
+651 PLPGLS

-674 MHAAAAAAVAAAGAG
+674 MHAAAAAAVAAAN

-708 AAAAMHQRE
+708 AAAAMHQRD
-717 PRDPRETREQAMQR
+717 PRDPRDAR
-731 EHNAFASNL
+731 EHNAFARDL
-740 LGPMGLPPFGGHNGV
+740 LGPMGLPPFGSHNGA
-755 PLGGPGSGCP
+755 PPSGNGGA

-776 MNRLSKEFGKEF
+776 MNRLSKEFSKEFGKEFSKEFSKEF
-788 GKDFG
+788 GKDFC
-793 KEFGKDFGKDFCK
+793 KDF
-806 EFAPTSPMSLPGHF
+806 APSSPMSLPSHF
-820 NPPDGQ
+820 NAPDGQ

-831 PLPFPGMSSAL
+831 PLPFPGMSSAM
-842 TLTPPHMFGLDSPLG
+842 TLTPPHSKYYYYLKVTRLHILMFGLDSPLG
-857 LFPPGIDPGKL
+857 LFPPGIDPNKL

-984 SSKSEKKERKEKD
+984 GGSKSDKHKERKEKD
-997 KDKNG
+997 KDKDKDKHGNNNNNNNNNNNAG
-1002 SGSNSANSSG
+1002 GGSNG
-1012 NNGSAGNPNAS
+1012 NM
-1023 GPGGPPPLPH
+1023 PH
-1033 PNDLGPLGPLDLEL
+1033 PADLSALGPLDLEL
-1047 GLPLGPPAGPRSGSS
+1047 GLPLCPPGGPRSGSS
-1062 EPDLLSGPNALFNPF
+1062 EPDMLGAHSALFNPF

-1139 AASGLPL
+1139 ARLPSDL
-1146 ALEQRRHSEVG
+1146 GG
-1157 SNGAQALAQA
+1157 SSHGTPLTQA
-1167 NGAGQD
+1167 NGGGGAGQD